1 MVCRP
6 CCIFAPVFI
15 YFMFSFLLSNY
26 ISLLSLINPLG
37 GIPVFLSLTARH
49 PANWVK
55 KQIFK
60 TSLNVFVIC
69 IVSFLI
75 GNYVL
80 EFFGISINA
89 LKIAGGIIIA
99 RSGFQ
104 LLNATHKKDIG
115 RKIQEESLHKED
127 ISFTPLAMPLL
138 SGPGSISF
146 LINLSIQTD
155 HHVSHSAY
163 VILSILLV
171 SLSILVIF
179 LLAPK
184 ILHYMG
190 QAGLKAMSKIMGFIV
205 LSIGIQLIISSV
217 ISITQSLNL

>member
-1 MVCRP
+1 
-6 CCIFAPVFI
+6 
-15 YFMFSFLLSNY
+15 MFSFLLSNY

-37 GIPVFLSLTARH
+37 GIPVFLSLTAQH
-49 PANWVK
+49 PPNWVK
-55 KQIFK
+55 KQILK
-60 TSLNVFVIC
+60 TSLNVLVIC
-69 IVSFLI
+69 VVSYLI

-104 LLNATHKKDIG
+104 LLSATHKKDIG

-146 LINLSIQTD
+146 LINLSIQTN
-155 HHVSHSAY
+155 HELSHSAF
-163 VILSILLV
+163 VLLAIILV
-171 SLSILVIF
+171 SLSIWIILM
-179 LLAPK
+179 LAPK
-184 ILHYMG
+184 ILQYMG

-205 LSIGIQLIISSV
+205 LSIGIQLIISSL
-217 ISITQSLNL
+217 ISIVGSLKL

>member
-1 MVCRP
+1 
-6 CCIFAPVFI
+6 
-15 YFMFSFLLSNY
+15 MFSFLLSNY

-37 GIPVFLSLTARH
+37 AIPVFLSLTAQH
-49 PANWVK
+49 PADWVR

-60 TSLNVFVIC
+60 TSLNVLVIC
-69 IVSFLI
+69 VVSFLI

-80 EFFGISINA
+80 EFFGISIDA

-115 RKIQEESLHKED
+115 RKIREESQHKED

-146 LINLSIQTD
+146 LINLSIQTG
-155 HHVSHSAY
+155 HRFNSSAY
-163 VILSILLV
+163 VLVSILLV
-171 SLSILVIF
+171 SLSIFATF

-184 ILHYMG
+184 ILQYMG

-205 LSIGIQLIISSV
+205 LAIGIQLIISSV
-217 ISITQSLNL
+217 LSVLQSLKL

>member
-1 MVCRP
+1 
-6 CCIFAPVFI
+6 
-15 YFMFSFLLSNY
+15 MFSFLLSNY

-37 GIPVFLSLTARH
+37 AIPVFLSLTAQH
-49 PANWVK
+49 PADWVR

-60 TSLNVFVIC
+60 TSLNVLVIC
-69 IVSFLI
+69 VVSFLI

-80 EFFGISINA
+80 EFFGISIDA

-115 RKIQEESLHKED
+115 RKIREESLHKED

-146 LINLSIQTD
+146 LINLSIQTG
-155 HHVSHSAY
+155 HRFNSSAY
-163 VILSILLV
+163 VLMSILLV
-171 SLSILVIF
+171 SLSIFATF

-205 LSIGIQLIISSV
+205 LAIGIQLVISSV
-217 ISITQSLNL
+217 LSILQSVKF

>member
-1 MVCRP
+1 
-6 CCIFAPVFI
+6 
-15 YFMFSFLLSNY
+15 MFSFLLSNY

-37 GIPVFLSLTARH
+37 AIPVFLSLTARH
-49 PANWVK
+49 PADWVR

-60 TSLNVFVIC
+60 TSLNVLVIC
-69 IVSFLI
+69 VVSFLI

-80 EFFGISINA
+80 EFFGISIDA

-115 RKIQEESLHKED
+115 RKIQEESQHKED

-146 LINLSIQTD
+146 LINLSIQTG
-155 HHVSHSAY
+155 HQFTSSAY
-163 VILSILLV
+163 VLVSILLV
-171 SLSILVIF
+171 SLSIFATF

-184 ILHYMG
+184 ILQYMG

-205 LSIGIQLIISSV
+205 LAIGIQLIISSV
-217 ISITQSLNL
+217 LSVMQSLKL